1 MNTDAKKVFERCAPE
16 GHKLIEV
23 FPYPDEDGRPVQ
35 FSARYE
41 PVVPDGARKK
51 TFRQFHA
58 GANGEVIAMAMP
70 GKMKPL
76 YNLPEL
82 LANPNKLAL
91 VVEGE
96 GKANRASE
104 RFLDLV
110 VTTSIGG
117 SNAVDGTDWSPLA
130 GRTVVAWPDHDK
142 AGDRYVAAVRR
153 HVQLKVVKVPDTW
166 PAKWDLG
173 DNAPEGISDADL
185 RQMIEE
191 AVGLEEATAVE
202 ARPLPRVVG
211 VSGNGKA
218 TSPNAARR
226 KAEAS
231 AIADRYCD
239 KAGNLVVTKGTSEE
253 ELREVVAGMD
263 DVTFDRVRR
272 DIAAAAD
279 VRAPTLDRIRADA
292 RTSGG
297 AAGFP
302 EWAML
307 PWPEAVDGDRLEP
320 FLIRLRR
327 IRPRRSSWRILVG

>member
-82 LANPNKLAL
+82 LANPNKLTL

-104 RFLDLV
+104 RFLDCDV
-110 VTTSIGG
+110 ARDTAATPP
-117 SNAVDGTDWSPLA
+117 DGTDWSPLA

-173 DNAPEGISDADL
+173 DNAPEKDQQDADL

-202 ARPLPRVVG
+202 N
-211 VSGNGKA
+211 SGHCRALSGYQV
-218 TSPNAARR
+218 TARR
-226 KAEAS
+226 
-231 AIADRYCD
+231 
-239 KAGNLVVTKGTSEE
+239 
-253 ELREVVAGMD
+253 
-263 DVTFDRVRR
+263 
-272 DIAAAAD
+272 
-279 VRAPTLDRIRADA
+279 PA
-292 RTSGG
+292 RTLRGG
-297 AAGFP
+297 
-302 EWAML
+302 
-307 PWPEAVDGDRLEP
+307 RLKRARSP
-320 FLIRLRR
+320 TATATKPAIWSSPRG
-327 IRPRRSSWRILVG
+327 PARRS